1 MNFNADLSLTRAID
15 NLEAKYGAFSAK
27 DLKLEDVVPADDPDY
42 QIILRARHRTT
53 ETFDNESKIDRIK
66 KLMAIDTRIKFLAKN
81 LECSESTISH
91 LFSQRP
97 DLVKLRRRYKHDYTR
112 IIVVDS
118 QSGRKKIYDTPHRA
132 AKAMGIKTDRLK
144 YLLTTRNN
152 PPLVYEHLQA
162 KRYLWYKL
170 DGGLM

>member
-27 DLKLEDVVPADDPDY
+27 GLKLEDLVPADDPDY
-42 QIILRARHRTT
+42 QIILRVRQGST
-53 ETFDNESKIDRIK
+53 ETLNSENKINQLK

-91 LFSQRP
+91 LFTQRP

-118 QSGRKKIYDTPHRA
+118 QSGRKKIYDTPHSA

-152 PPLVYEHLQA
+152 PPLIYEHLQA
-162 KRYLWYKL
+162 KRYLWYRI
-170 DGGLM
+170 DGGMQ